1 MSCMTEITVK
11 LEEKKPLTVRLAP
24 CAAEPTKPEPIDL
37 PTLADLKTIYFIA
50 RL

>member
-1 MSCMTEITVK
+1 MSCKTEITVK

-24 CAAEPTKPEPIDL
+24 CAVEPTKPEPIDL
-37 PTLADLKTIYFIA
+37 PTLADLKTHYLIA

>member
-1 MSCMTEITVK
+1 MGCKTEITVK

-37 PTLADLKTIYFIA
+37 PTLVELKTIYFIA